1 MGTQRGGEQALQ
13 LCLQVHQQARLRD
26 QPGLC
31 AVSDY
36 FVDFYGFIHEKRVV
50 RSIMNIILFTNRRGQ
65 VWNFEFR
72 PALLIAFTVAV
83 LISLVSGAFFTGL
96 RLGEDGIQYVEEMR
110 ELVNSQ
116 HVDIKDL
123 RRSAEADINALTLR
137 IGQLQGQMLRL
148 NALGERLVSQSDLD
162 AGEFDFDTVPAVGGP
177 EGTTEG
183 ATVELNDILA
193 MLDSLDV
200 EMSDRVQKLS
210 VLESLLMNRS
220 LSERVM
226 PAGRPIE
233 EGWLSSRFGKRND
246 PFTGKQEFHKGLDF
260 AGKKGSEVVA
270 VGDGVVSWS
279 GRRSGYGNLV
289 EITHGNGYVTRYGH
303 NQRNLVKV
311 GDTVKKGQQVA
322 LMGSTG
328 RSTGPHVHFEVR
340 RNGKAV
346 NPAKYLGK

>member
-1 MGTQRGGEQALQ
+1 
-13 LCLQVHQQARLRD
+13 
-26 QPGLC
+26 
-31 AVSDY
+31 
-36 FVDFYGFIHEKRVV
+36 
-50 RSIMNIILFTNRRGQ
+50 MNIILFTNRRGQ

-72 PALLIAFTVAV
+72 PGLVAAATVAV
-83 LISLVSGAFFTGL
+83 MVTMVMTAFYAGL
-96 RLGEDGIQYVEEMR
+96 HIGEDGIEYVAEMR
-110 ELVNSQ
+110 EVVHDQ

-123 RRSAEADINALTLR
+123 RKTAQADLNALTLR

-148 NALGERLVSQSDLD
+148 NALGERLVSQGDLD
-162 AGEFDFDTVPAVGGP
+162 KAEFDFDSMPAVGGP
-177 EGTTEG
+177 EGAAEG
-183 ATVELNDILA
+183 GSVGFGDILA
-193 MLDSLDV
+193 MLDGLDA
-200 EMSDRVQKLS
+200 EMGDREQKLS
-210 VLESLLMNRS
+210 VLESLLMSRS

-279 GRRSGYGNLV
+279 GKRSGYGNLV

-303 NQRNLVKV
+303 NERNLVKV
-311 GDTVKKGQQVA
+311 GDTVKKGQQLA

-328 RSTGPHVHFEVR
+328 RSTGPHVHFEVL

-346 NPAKYLGK
+346 NPAKYLGE